1 MTRNRPP
8 DNPSENAR
16 VDGPSA
22 AVSPAASWN
31 VILVSGIKNTTDK
44 DTLKEFFECKR
55 RSGGGPVDNIDYRKD
70 KGEAVVTFFSEE
82 GRHVLYNLLI
92 WKVLIKLR

>member
-1 MTRNRPP
+1 MTRNSPP

-31 VILVSGIKNTTDK
+31 VILVSGIKDTTDK

-82 GRHVLYNLLI
+82 GRHILYNYI
-92 WKVLIKLR
+92 NMESVD